1 MFCFAGTF
9 HVSFL
14 FISITVQSSGE
25 ILNWIG
31 SKVDQTNTFS
41 ICISR
46 NDIYNRGMQQ
56 WQRQKKSSPKDRL
69 KVTFFG
75 EAGVDSGALSKEF
88 LTGIIHLVY
97 YKMYVLY
104 FKADILSVQILNR
117 LYLLS
122 RNDCRD

>member
-1 MFCFAGTF
+1 MFRFCL
-9 HVSFL
+9 FL
-14 FISITVQSSGE
+14 LQSSGE
-25 ILNWIG
+25 ILNWIA

-56 WQRQKKSSPKDRL
+56 WQRQKKSTQKDRL

-88 LTGIIHLVY
+88 GINNLVY

-104 FKADILSVQILNR
+104 FKADILSDQILNR